1 MRMIA
6 KVFNMSNQKK
16 AIVEKIGFGALRYIP
31 SLNVLHKLLRELI
44 LSFDLYKAF
53 LETRYEKIYKKIIEG
68 ATLASLIKSVLEMT
82 IEGEENLM
90 KFKRT
95 FILFI

>member
-53 LETRYEKIYKKIIEG
+53 LETRYEKIYVTLVKIRDTLGLNSSDKKRFSAI
-68 ATLASLIKSVLEMT
+68 
-82 IEGEENLM
+82 
-90 KFKRT
+90 FYQ
-95 FILFI
+95 